1 MTSESIK
8 KVDGAKGIIN
18 QHMFSELSW
27 LESGALQS
35 NGLNGG
41 EFHSK
46 FFEGLP
52 KNIYQNIL
60 RAATSR
66 EAKARTILTR
76 QDDEAENVFMLMSG
90 CARHFFFTHDGRKV
104 LLLWLGPGD
113 IFGGMALL
121 SNPSKYLVSTELVK
135 DSTMAVWRRP
145 TALALTSQHSRLLQ
159 NALTIAS
166 EYMVWYVAT
175 HSALVSRTARE
186 RLALVLSE
194 LSQGIGRQTSEGI
207 ELPLRNEELADAA
220 NVTPFTVSRLLNHWQ
235 RNGALVKKRGKIMLR
250 DAQLLTTA

>member
-1 MTSESIK
+1 M
-8 KVDGAKGIIN
+8 N
-18 QHMFSELSW
+18 QHLSSELSW
-27 LESGALQS
+27 RESGALQS
-35 NGLNGG
+35 NVLNGG

-52 KNIYQNIL
+52 KNICQNIL
-60 RAATSR
+60 RAATFR
-66 EAKARTILTR
+66 EAKARTIVTR
-76 QDDEAENVFMLMSG
+76 QDDDAENVFMLMSG
-90 CARHFFFTHDGRKV
+90 CARHFFVTHDGRKV
-104 LLLWLGPGD
+104 LLLWLGSGD
-113 IFGGMALL
+113 IVGGMALL
-121 SNPSKYLVSTELVK
+121 PTPSKYLVSTELVK
-135 DSTMAVWRRP
+135 DSSMAVWRRP
-145 TALALTSQHSRLLQ
+145 TALALTSQHPQLLQ

-166 EYMVWYVAT
+166 EYMVWYIAT

-250 DAQLLTTA
+250 DMQLLTTA

>member
-1 MTSESIK
+1 M
-8 KVDGAKGIIN
+8 N
-18 QHMFSELSW
+18 QQLLSELPR
-27 LESGALQS
+27 LETGASQSSPS
-35 NGLNGG
+35 NGE

-52 KNIYQNIL
+52 KHICQNIL
-60 RAATSR
+60 KAATFR
-66 EAKARTILTR
+66 EAKARSIVSR
-76 QDDEAENVFMLMSG
+76 QDDDADNLFMLMSG
-90 CARHFFFTHDGRKV
+90 CARHFFVTHDGRKV

-121 SNPSKYLVSTELVK
+121 PTPGKYLVSTELVK

-145 TALALTSQHSRLLQ
+145 TAQALTAEHSRLLQ
-159 NALTIAS
+159 NGLTIAS

-175 HSALVSRTARE
+175 HSALISRTARE

-194 LSQGIGRQTSEGI
+194 LSQGIGHHTSEGI
-207 ELPLRNEELADAA
+207 ELPLRNEELANAA

-235 RNGALVKKRGKIMLR
+235 RNGALVKKRGRIMLR
-250 DAQLLTTA
+250 DSQLLTTT